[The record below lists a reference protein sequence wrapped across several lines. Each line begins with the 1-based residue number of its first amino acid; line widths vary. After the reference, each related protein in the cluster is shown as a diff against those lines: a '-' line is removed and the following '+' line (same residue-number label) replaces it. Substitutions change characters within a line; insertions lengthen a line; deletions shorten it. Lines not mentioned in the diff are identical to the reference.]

1 MYFEIIIVIFVL
13 ECFDSVGLIMFLYIK
28 YVVVKILMMIIKYI
42 LEENGY

>member
-13 ECFDSVGLIMFLYIK
+13 EFFDSVGLIMFLYIK